1 MALKITDEIVLPFI
15 IIIIIIIIIILLL
28 LLRSWWWLLVK
39 ELLLLFE
46 IFKWLDIP
54 VHINF
59 RVAILRP

>member
-1 MALKITDEIVLPFI
+1 MVLKITDEIVLPFI
-15 IIIIIIIIIILLL
+15 IIIIIIIIIILV
-28 LLRSWWWLLVK
+28 LRSWWWLLVK
-39 ELLLLFE
+39 ELLSLFE

>member
-1 MALKITDEIVLPFI
+1 MVLKITDEIVLPFI
-15 IIIIIIIIIILLL
+15 IIIIIIIIIL

-46 IFKWLDIP
+46 IFKWLGIP

>member
-1 MALKITDEIVLPFI
+1 MVLKITDEIVLPFI
-15 IIIIIIIIIILLL
+15 IIIIIIIL

>member
-1 MALKITDEIVLPFI
+1 MMMI
-15 IIIIIIIIIILLL
+15 ISK
-28 LLRSWWWLLVK
+28 R
-39 ELLLLFE
+39 LLLLFE

>member
-1 MALKITDEIVLPFI
+1 MVLKITDEIVLPFI

-28 LLRSWWWLLVK
+28 RSWWWLLVK
-39 ELLLLFE
+39 ELLLLFK

>member
-1 MALKITDEIVLPFI
+1 MVLKITDEIVLPFI
-15 IIIIIIIIIILLL
+15 IIIIIIIIIL

>member
-1 MALKITDEIVLPFI
+1 MVLKITDEIVLPFI
-15 IIIIIIIIIILLL
+15 IIIIIIIIIIL